1 VIDRVEYHE
10 IEVSLRRPFVTA
22 AAAVR
27 TRRSILVALHGD
39 GTTGWGEAAPF
50 PGAGVDGIDGVWDA
64 LSSGEAERS
73 ALAAAAW
80 GEAAADLAARR
91 AGEPLWR
98 RLGGSG
104 SPLVASL
111 AIGMTEDPVAAAA
124 EAVAAGYRRVK
135 LKVAPGRDLST
146 VAAVRAAFP
155 DLEVGL
161 DANGGYTPSVDDVP
175 GELADLGV
183 AYLEQPYPVGAEAE
197 TATLRRRLP
206 IPIGLDES
214 VTSPA
219 AAAQIVERGAADVLV
234 VKPGRLGL
242 DGSLAVHAL
251 AVDAGLHTKASG
263 LLETA
268 VGRAHTAALATLPS
282 MAFSDLARGMDVFAV
297 DPGGAAAPLVDGTLR
312 PADRPG
318 IGIEPDLGL
327 VEVIRSAARAV
338 R

>member
-1 VIDRVEYHE
+1 M
-10 IEVSLRRPFVTA
+10 SLRRPFVTSV
-22 AAAVR
+22 AAVR

-39 GTTGWGEAAPF
+39 GLTGWGEAAPF
-50 PGAGVDGIDGVWDA
+50 PGAGVDGIDVVWDA
-64 LSSGEAERS
+64 LSSGEPARS
-73 ALAAAAW
+73 ALATAAW
-80 GEAAADLAARR
+80 GEAAADLSARR

-111 AIGMTEDPVAAAA
+111 AIGIVEDPVAAAA
-124 EAVAAGYRRVK
+124 DAVAAGYRRVK
-135 LKVAPGRDLST
+135 LKVAPGRDTST
-146 VAAVRAAFP
+146 VAAVRAAFG
-155 DLEVGL
+155 DLEIGV

-175 GELADLGV
+175 GEFADLGV
-183 AYLEQPYPVGAEAE
+183 AYVEQPYPVGAEAE
-197 TATLRRRLP
+197 VATLRRRLP

-219 AAAQIVERGAADVLV
+219 AAAEIVERGAADVLV

-251 AVDAGLHTKASG
+251 AVDAGIRTKASG

-268 VGRAHTAALATLPS
+268 VGRAHTAALATLPG
-282 MAFSDLARGMDVFAV
+282 MAFSDLARATDVFAT
-297 DPGGAAAPLVDGTLR
+297 DPVGAAPSLVDGTLR
-312 PADRPG
+312 PPRRPG
-318 IGIEPDLGL
+318 IGLEPDLGL
-327 VEVIRSAARAV
+327 VEVIRSAVRAV